1 MSSLDSQSLGAQTTH
16 GLIPPLSLAGSS
28 TPLAHQV
35 AGHQIVRADASG
47 SLVIKVS
54 LSCVQTEYELIY
66 QPSLP
71 KEIALYQMVNAA
83 PRTSRLARLKRYI
96 PQFFGT
102 LRLEG
107 RMDNVGQFQADVEA
121 EIPEVRLL
129 PLLASHVQDQ
139 SLMRQ
144 SVVLQNLSYAFTKP
158 NIMDAKLGTVLY
170 EPGATEEKKA
180 KMEKQAKE
188 TTIGSTGLRLTGC
201 QVSSQVH
208 DTPVIADQKTWH
220 APSQTFML
228 TPKSFGKSIK
238 AEEMP
243 SGMIRF
249 FPSPTDEVPSLVPPP
264 TPPASAST
272 TEDKTPIPTIGGE
285 VPEATGKVTLLE
297 GIYRNHA
304 IPAKTM
310 LRVLALIDKQLSDLE
325 TVLQSLE
332 MRFVGAS
339 VLIVYE
345 GDLSRLEDALTQWES
360 KIHEEDPLKPVEEE
374 DDEDMIESES
384 EDESEDDLDGTK
396 EDEKM
401 AKECPPVIVKMI
413 DFAHTWIAEGQGVD
427 EGVLKGL
434 TTLRSLIRG
443 RKAELEALA

>member
-1 MSSLDSQSLGAQTTH
+1 
-16 GLIPPLSLAGSS
+16 
-28 TPLAHQV
+28 
-35 AGHQIVRADASG
+35 
-47 SLVIKVS
+47 
-54 LSCVQTEYELIY
+54 
-66 QPSLP
+66 
-71 KEIALYQMVNAA
+71 MVNAA

-107 RMDNVGQFQADVEA
+107 RMDDVGQFQADVEA
-121 EIPEVRLL
+121 EIPEVCPL
-129 PLLASHVQDQ
+129 PLLTSHVQDQ
-139 SLMRQ
+139 SLTRQ
-144 SVVLQNLSYAFTKP
+144 SVVLQNLSHAFTKP

-180 KMEKQAKE
+180 KMEKQARE

-201 QVSSQVH
+201 QVSFYTCFMLV
-208 DTPVIADQKTWH
+208 TADDQIWH

-249 FPSPTDEVPSLVPPP
+249 FPSSTDEVPSLVLPP

-285 VPEATGKVTLLE
+285 VTLMD
-297 GIYRNHA
+297 GIYRNHT

-345 GDLSRLEDALTQWES
+345 GDLSRLQDALSQWES

-374 DDEDMIESES
+374 DDEDMIDSES

-434 TTLRSLIRG
+434 ATLRSLIRG
-443 RKAELEALA
+443 RKEELEALV

>member
-1 MSSLDSQSLGAQTTH
+1 
-16 GLIPPLSLAGSS
+16 
-28 TPLAHQV
+28 
-35 AGHQIVRADASG
+35 
-47 SLVIKVS
+47 
-54 LSCVQTEYELIY
+54 
-66 QPSLP
+66 
-71 KEIALYQMVNAA
+71 
-83 PRTSRLARLKRYI
+83 
-96 PQFFGT
+96 
-102 LRLEG
+102 
-107 RMDNVGQFQADVEA
+107 
-121 EIPEVRLL
+121 
-129 PLLASHVQDQ
+129 
-139 SLMRQ
+139 
-144 SVVLQNLSYAFTKP
+144 
-158 NIMDAKLGTVLY
+158 MDAKLGTVLH

-201 QVSSQVH
+201 QVSSPVH
-208 DTPVIADQKTWH
+208 IVIASADEQTWH

-249 FPSPTDEVPSLVPPP
+249 FPSPTDEVPSLVLPA

-272 TEDKTPIPTIGGE
+272 TEDKTPIPSIGG
-285 VPEATGKVTLLE
+285 GVTLLE
-297 GIYRNHA
+297 GIYRIHA

-345 GDLSRLEDALTQWES
+345 GDLTRLDDALAQWES

-374 DDEDMIESES
+374 DDEASIESES

-434 TTLRSLIRG
+434 ATLRSLIRG

>member
-1 MSSLDSQSLGAQTTH
+1 
-16 GLIPPLSLAGSS
+16 
-28 TPLAHQV
+28 
-35 AGHQIVRADASG
+35 
-47 SLVIKVS
+47 
-54 LSCVQTEYELIY
+54 
-66 QPSLP
+66 
-71 KEIALYQMVNAA
+71 MVNAA
-83 PRTSRLARLKRYI
+83 PRSSKLARLKRYI

-107 RMDNVGQFQADVEA
+107 RMDDVGQFQADIET
-121 EIPEVRLL
+121 EIPEVCFL
-129 PLLASHVQDQ
+129 PLSVPFPQLPEP
-139 SLMRQ
+139 SLIRQ

-158 NIMDAKLGTVLY
+158 NIMDAKLGTVLH

-201 QVSSQVH
+201 QVSSPVH
-208 DTPVIADQKTWH
+208 IVIASADDQTWH

-249 FPSPTDEVPSLVPPP
+249 FPSPMDEVPSLVLPP
-264 TPPASAST
+264 TPPPSASM
-272 TEDKTPIPTIGGE
+272 TEDKTPIPTIGGA
-285 VPEATGKVTLLE
+285 VPPNTEVTLLE

-304 IPAKTM
+304 IPAKIM

-325 TVLQSLE
+325 TVLQSLQ

-345 GDLSRLEDALTQWES
+345 GDLTRLDDALAQWES

-374 DDEDMIESES
+374 DDEASIESES

-434 TTLRSLIRG
+434 ATLRSLIRG

>member
-1 MSSLDSQSLGAQTTH
+1 
-16 GLIPPLSLAGSS
+16 
-28 TPLAHQV
+28 
-35 AGHQIVRADASG
+35 
-47 SLVIKVS
+47 
-54 LSCVQTEYELIY
+54 
-66 QPSLP
+66 
-71 KEIALYQMVNAA
+71 
-83 PRTSRLARLKRYI
+83 
-96 PQFFGT
+96 
-102 LRLEG
+102 
-107 RMDNVGQFQADVEA
+107 
-121 EIPEVRLL
+121 
-129 PLLASHVQDQ
+129 
-139 SLMRQ
+139 
-144 SVVLQNLSYAFTKP
+144 
-158 NIMDAKLGTVLY
+158 MDAKLGTVLY

-180 KMEKQAKE
+180 KMEKQARE

-201 QVSSQVH
+201 QVSSHTHIILV
-208 DTPVIADQKTWH
+208 VADGQTWH

-238 AEEMP
+238 AEDMP

-249 FPSPTDEVPSLVPPP
+249 LPSPKDEVPSLVLPP

-272 TEDKTPIPTIGGE
+272 TEDKTPIPIIGGEGE
-285 VPEATGKVTLLE
+285 VPEAKGEVRLLE

-345 GDLSRLEDALTQWES
+345 GDLTRLDDALTQWES
-360 KIHEEDPLKPVEEE
+360 KIHEEDPLKPIEEE

-434 TTLRSLIRG
+434 ATLRSLIRG
-443 RKAELEALA
+443 RKAQLETTV